1 MAGACVNQLY
11 NDKINLHTFDQGR
24 WGEGGSESVNSDS
37 PPYILL
43 ILAVGRHFENK
54 KEGFLYEFFVLIDLL
69 LVSFMQFYTEKGK
82 AFK

>member
-1 MAGACVNQLY
+1 MTNKFAHFWPGKV
-11 NDKINLHTFDQGR
+11 
-24 WGEGGSESVNSDS
+24 GEGGSESVNSDS

-43 ILAVGRHFENK
+43 ILAVGWHFENK